1 MISRDS
7 SLGDLMIHYKGQ
19 QDVIDVRELIKK
31 RAYALWEPSKKA
43 NTRWIRRPLAKK
55 PLVLR
60 GRNTILQLREVR
72 FEWNNSFQV
81 YKLNKLEGSIW
92 LP

>member
-7 SLGDLMIHYKGQ
+7 SLGGLMIHYKGQ
-19 QDVIDVRELIKK
+19 RDVINVRELIKK
-31 RAYALWEPSKKA
+31 RAYALWKPSKKA

-60 GRNTILQLREVR
+60 GRNTILQLREVQ
-72 FEWNNSFQV
+72 FEWNDSFQV
-81 YKLNKLEGSIW
+81 YQLNQIEGSIW